1 MKNNMDTKDIA
12 EKLNRT
18 MGNVS
23 VKTRRLD
30 TDDFFDMCADEIM
43 QYYKEK
49 FNAPIAVGQTKTVW
63 YSKSIQNHKCTM
75 IALYPDNLY
84 FEFTYNG
91 DLGEL
96 YMDVYQK
103 IEKRVL

>member
-1 MKNNMDTKDIA
+1 MNDNMDTKDIA

-23 VKTRRLD
+23 EKTRRLD
-30 TDDFFDMCADEIM
+30 TDDFLFKCERAVME
-43 QYYKEK
+43 YYKDK
-49 FNAPIAVGQTKTVW
+49 FNVPIAVGQTKIVW